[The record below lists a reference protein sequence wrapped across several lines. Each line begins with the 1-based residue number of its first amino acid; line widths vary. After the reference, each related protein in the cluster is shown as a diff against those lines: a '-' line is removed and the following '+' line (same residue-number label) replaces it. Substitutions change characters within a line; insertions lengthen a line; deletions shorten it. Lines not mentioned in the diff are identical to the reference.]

1 MFSAGGTEAR
11 VDLQQG
17 SCKAWVRWEMV
28 GSFSTAD
35 SYNVSSVAD
44 DGVGESVITLNNA
57 MNNSNWAVLL
67 GGTASQ
73 TGGGTLSLDSSGFQ
87 GQGTTPYRTTTKV
100 HTRTVQG
107 NGASDDADD
116 NNMGV
121 FGDKA

>member
-1 MFSAGGTEAR
+1 MGALG
-11 VDLQQG
+11 
-17 SCKAWVRWEMV
+17 EMI

-57 MNNSNWAVLL
+57 MNNSNWAVVL
-67 GGTASQ
+67 GGTGSQ
-73 TGGGTLSLDSSGFQ
+73 TSGGTLSLDSSGFL

-116 NNMGV
+116 NNLAA
-121 FGDKA
+121 FGDQA